1 MKHRTILSIFTA
13 ACVFSASAYADDGT
27 PCGTLESASG
37 SSFALKEGEHVDFR
51 HGDAVTHGVLH
62 VYRDVQVYR
71 VYWQPEGKSEQYIL
85 ANAGESSVR
94 LIATPPRGAPVDA
107 GPGALPTQ
115 RVLSCPAF

>member
-1 MKHRTILSIFTA
+1 MKRRTILSIFIA
-13 ACVFSASAYADDGT
+13 ASVISAVANADDGT
-27 PCGTLESASG
+27 ACGTLESANG

-51 HGDAVTHGVLH
+51 HGDARVHGVLH

-85 ANAGESSVR
+85 ANAGENSVR
-94 LIATPPRGAPVDA
+94 LIATPPRGAQVDA

-115 RVLSCPAF
+115 QVLSCPAL